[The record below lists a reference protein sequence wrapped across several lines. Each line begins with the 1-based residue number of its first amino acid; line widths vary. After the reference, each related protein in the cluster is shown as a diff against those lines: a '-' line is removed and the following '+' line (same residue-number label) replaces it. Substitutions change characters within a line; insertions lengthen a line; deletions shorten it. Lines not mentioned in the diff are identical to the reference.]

1 MRIGIDGRELLHKR
15 TGVGRVLAELCG
27 EWLTSDRAR
36 EHEFLLYS
44 PESGTDPS
52 ILGPPF
58 SESSNHR
65 FHHHSVPGRPGTW
78 WEQVSLCTAA
88 RADGLDLFFAPAYSA
103 PLRLTVPTVVTM
115 HDVSFIAHP
124 EWFGWR
130 EGLRRRWLAERV
142 IARADA
148 IISVSAFTRA
158 EILQYYDGVT
168 PERVRVVRSGITPRP
183 TPATD
188 RDSPPSVLFVGS
200 IFNRRHLPTLIRAFA
215 DARRTFPTAQLTVV
229 GDNRTFPR
237 QDLASS
243 IRQAGVEDSVSMR
256 SYVSESELSELYR
269 RATVFVFLSE
279 YEGFGLTPLEAMS
292 AGVPVVVADTTVA
305 RELYGDAA
313 LFVPVADATAT
324 AAAIRTLLADQSV
337 RDQQRQR
344 AAALLPAFT
353 WTRAADETLDVF
365 RWAAAARKGA

>member
-1 MRIGIDGRELLHKR
+1 MRIGIDGRELLQKR

-27 EWLTSDRAR
+27 EWLTSERAR
-36 EHEFLLYS
+36 EHEFLFYT
-44 PESGTDPS
+44 PESGIALS
-52 ILGPPF
+52 ILGSPF
-58 SESSNHR
+58 SDSSNDRFRHR
-65 FHHHSVPGRPGTW
+65 SVPGRPGTW

-88 RADGLDLFFAPAYSA
+88 GADRLDLFFAPAYSA
-103 PLRLTVPTVVTM
+103 PLRLAVPTVVTM

-130 EGLRRRWLAERV
+130 EGLRRRWLAERT

-158 EILQYYDGVT
+158 EILRHYSVT
-168 PERVRVVRSGITPRP
+168 PERVRVVRSGITPRV
-183 TPATD
+183 TSVAD

-215 DARRTFPTAQLTVV
+215 SVRRTFPTAELTVV

-243 IRQAGVEDSVSMR
+243 VRQAGVEDSVSLR
-256 SYVSESELSELYR
+256 SYVSESELSELYQ

-292 AGVPVVVADTTVA
+292 AGVPVVVADTPVA
-305 RELYGDAA
+305 RDLYGDAA

-337 RDQQRQR
+337 RDHLRQR

-365 RWAAAARKGA
+365 RWAATARSGA

>member
-27 EWLTSDRAR
+27 EWLSSDRAR
-36 EHEFLLYS
+36 EHEFLLYT

-52 ILGPPF
+52 VLGPPF
-58 SESSNHR
+58 SEGSNHR
-65 FHHHSVPGRPGTW
+65 FRHRSVPGRPGTW

-88 RADGLDLFFAPAYSA
+88 GVDGLDLFFAPAYSA
-103 PLRLTVPTVVTM
+103 PLRLAVPTVVTM

-158 EILQYYDGVT
+158 EILRYYGVR
-168 PERVRVVRSGITPRP
+168 PERVRVVRSGITPRA
-183 TPATD
+183 TPLSEG
-188 RDSPPSVLFVGS
+188 DSPPSVLFVGS
-200 IFNRRHLPTLIRAFA
+200 IFNRRHLPTLIQAFA
-215 DARRTFPTAQLTVV
+215 DARRRFPTAQLTVV
-229 GDNRTFPR
+229 GDDRTFPR
-237 QDLASS
+237 QDLALS
-243 IRQAGVEDSVSMR
+243 IQRAGVEDSVWLR
-256 SYVSESELSELYR
+256 SYVSESELTELYQ

-292 AGVPVVVADTTVA
+292 AGVPVVVADTPVA

-313 LFVPVADATAT
+313 LYVPVADAAAT
-324 AAAIRTLLADQSV
+324 AAAIRTLLADQAV
-337 RDQQRQR
+337 RDHQRQR

-353 WTRAADETLDVF
+353 WARAADETLDVF
-365 RWAAAARKGA
+365 RWAAATRNGA

>member
-27 EWLTSDRAR
+27 EWLVSDRAR
-36 EHEFLLYS
+36 EHEFLFYT
-44 PESGTDPS
+44 PEAGADPS
-52 ILGPPF
+52 ILGRPF
-58 SESSNHR
+58 SDSSNRRFRHR
-65 FHHHSVPGRPGTW
+65 SVPGRPGTW
-78 WEQVSLCTAA
+78 WEQVTLCTAA
-88 RADGLDLFFAPAYSA
+88 ARDDLDLFFAPAYSA
-103 PLRLTVPTVVTM
+103 PLRLAVPTVVTM

-130 EGLRRRWLAERV
+130 EGLRRRWLAERT

-158 EILQYYDGVT
+158 EILRYYNVS
-168 PERVRVVRSGITPRP
+168 PERVRIVLSGITPRVVP
-183 TPATD
+183 LAAQN
-188 RDSPPSVLFVGS
+188 SPPSVLFVGS

-215 DARRTFPTAQLTVV
+215 SVLRTFPSAQLTVV
-229 GDNRTFPR
+229 GDDRSFPT

-243 IRQAGVEDSVSMR
+243 VRQAGVEDSVSLR
-256 SYVSESELSELYR
+256 SYVSESELRELYQW
-269 RATVFVFLSE
+269 ATVFVFLSE

-292 AGVPVVVADTTVA
+292 AGVPVVVADTPVA

-313 LFVPVADATAT
+313 LFVPVADTTAT
-324 AAAIRTLLADQSV
+324 AAAIRMLLADQSV
-337 RDQQRQR
+337 RDHQRQH

-365 RWAAAARKGA
+365 EWAATARSGG